1 MLGLIIFGTRGV
13 TYGSGEGE
21 FYCPDCGSQ
30 RPYAQKRVRRFFTL
44 YFIPLIPLDL
54 LGEYVECKQCTST
67 YKTGI
72 LDLVPGKSDAEEEA
86 EFRKATRRVLV
97 LMMLADGKVE
107 ASEVDAII
115 EIIGKLEKREV
126 ARDEIDAEM
135 NAARAAPQEIGEYCR
150 SMAGYLNDQGREMVV
165 RAAYAVASADG
176 HFDTTE
182 KEALAKIAGA
192 LNLSRAHFSGL
203 LAELQGAGVAA
214 A

>member
-21 FYCPDCGSQ
+21 FYCPDCESQ

-54 LGEYVECKQCTST
+54 LGEYVECTHCTST

-72 LDLVPGKSDAEEEA
+72 LDFVPGKSAEQEEA
-86 EFRKATRRVLV
+86 EFRRAMKRVLV
-97 LMMLADGKVE
+97 LMMLADGNIDE
-107 ASEVDAII
+107 SEMTAVLDILT
-115 EIIGKLEKREV
+115 KLDKRAV
-126 ARDEIDAEM
+126 GRDEIEAEI
-135 NAARAAPQEIGEYCR
+135 RAAKAAPLDVTEYCR
-150 SMAGYLNDQGREMVV
+150 SMAGFLNDHGREMVV
-165 RAAYAVASADG
+165 RAALAVASADG

-182 KEALAKIAGA
+182 KEALARIAGA
-192 LNLSRAHFSGL
+192 LNLSKAHFSGI
-203 LAELQGAGVAA
+203 LAEQQSGAA

>member
-21 FYCPDCGSQ
+21 FFCPDCGDK

-54 LGEYVECKQCTST
+54 LGEYVECRHCTST

-72 LDLVPGKSDAEEEA
+72 LDLVPGKSEAEEEA

-107 ASEVDAII
+107 ESEIAAIQDI
-115 EIIGKLEKREV
+115 LGKLEKRDVPRE
-126 ARDEIDAEM
+126 EIDAEL
-135 NAARAAPQEIGEYCR
+135 RAAHHGPQDLQEYCK
-150 SMAGYLNDQGREMVV
+150 SMAGYLNDHGREMVV
-165 RAAYAVASADG
+165 RAALAVATADG

-182 KEALAKIAGA
+182 KEALARIAGA
-192 LNLSRAHFSGL
+192 LNLSKAHFTGI
-203 LAELQGAGVAA
+203 LAEHQGSAA